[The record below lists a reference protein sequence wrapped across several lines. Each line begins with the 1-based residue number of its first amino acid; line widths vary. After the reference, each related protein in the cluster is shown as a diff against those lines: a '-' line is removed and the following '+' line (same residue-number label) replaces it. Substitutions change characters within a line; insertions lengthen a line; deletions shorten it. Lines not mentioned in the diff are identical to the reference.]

1 MELQMEDREV
11 KTTVR
16 INPVKMEGDILSN
29 MVEQISSCKMLLQ
42 VMAFVMNLLKGWR
55 NYQPMEMNQMFW
67 LSKICN
73 QQKS

>member
-1 MELQMEDREV
+1 MEDREV

-42 VMAFVMNLLKGWR
+42 VMAFVMNLLKG
-55 NYQPMEMNQMFW
+55 
-67 LSKICN
+67 
-73 QQKS
+73 